1 MLISIVYVNEANKRG
16 LNIESLCTQS
26 SSSPIKGSLSLNLNG
41 RVDGD
46 KFIKREAAAA
56 ENSTHEWEVAA
67 AA

>member
-1 MLISIVYVNEANKRG
+1 MMLISIVYVNEANKRG
-16 LNIESLCTQS
+16 LNIESLCTQSS

-56 ENSTHEWEVAA
+56 ENSTHE
-67 AA
+67 